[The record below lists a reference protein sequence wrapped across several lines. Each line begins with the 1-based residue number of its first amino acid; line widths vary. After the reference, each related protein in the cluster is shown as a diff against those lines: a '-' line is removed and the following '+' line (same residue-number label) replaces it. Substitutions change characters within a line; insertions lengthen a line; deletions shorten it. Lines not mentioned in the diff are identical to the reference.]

1 MSSTKESFLRKI
13 RNNLPHALIPE
24 ASAEHPG
31 LFQDYT
37 YPTDAPT
44 DLLIERFKRELEAL
58 SGHVHVLADIE
69 ELVSTIRKIL
79 DQHQARRVLAWE
91 GAALGAS
98 WLDKA
103 LAEAG
108 IDLVRHQLP
117 EDAANRK
124 AHLAELDHIIVGL
137 TGADGALAD
146 TGTLALV
153 SGPGKGRLA
162 SLLPPVH
169 IALVARNKLYP
180 SLPAFLM
187 ANPTVTAEGS
197 NLILITGPSR
207 TGDIEMT
214 LTMGVHGPGEIH
226 TIITP

>member
-1 MSSTKESFLRKI
+1 MNSTKESFLRRVKS
-13 RNNLPHALIPE
+13 NLPHALIPE
-24 ASAEHPG
+24 ASAHHPG
-31 LFQDYT
+31 PFQEYS
-37 YPTDAPT
+37 YPTNAST
-44 DLLIERFKRELEAL
+44 DSLIERFTRELGAL

-69 ELVSTIRKIL
+69 ELVGTILKIL
-79 DQHQARRVLAWE
+79 DKHQARRVLAWE
-91 GAALGAS
+91 GMALERP

-117 EDAANRK
+117 DDAADRK
-124 AHLAELDHIIVGL
+124 MRLAELDDIVVGL
-137 TGADGALAD
+137 TGANGALVD
-146 TGTLALV
+146 SGTLALV
-153 SGPGKGRLA
+153 SGPGRGRLA

-180 SLPAFLM
+180 SLPAFLKTHP
-187 ANPTVTAEGS
+187 NVTAEGS

-226 TIITP
+226 VIITP